1 MQEQELPL
9 LQLFRVATSRYNY
22 EQLPCFQI
30 LECAASLKYFYF
42 ALLLIRLYNRL
53 IPAAYAAPLW
63 LDYTSAHAPE
73 FLFLMPKACIP
84 RVIWAPR
91 SIGSAPSFRFALILI
106 CLLPICRSSRRPRVS
121 AFPFLKS
128 FYLLAFASSVAIA

>member
-22 EQLPCFQI
+22 EHLPCFQI

-53 IPAAYAAPLW
+53 IPQAYAAPLW

-73 FLFLMPKACIP
+73 FLNAQGLHPASDLSTEVD
-84 RVIWAPR
+84 R
-91 SIGSAPSFRFALILI
+91 IGSARLHL
-106 CLLPICRSSRRPRVS
+106 
-121 AFPFLKS
+121 
-128 FYLLAFASSVAIA
+128 FASPSSLSACPSAGGLGGLGSRPFHS